1 MELLDWI
8 TLGIFFALGFSLG
21 WRLNEFFH
29 VQAMMAIFK
38 QLNIKEADLRKLAAK
53 HGISFPTDSDT
64 AAEEPLEEIHVK
76 IEQHGSEIYAFRAD
90 NDQFLGQGRDR
101 ETLIQH
107 ISTQLK
113 NVQLIIDEGGELLQ
127 KRNT

>member
-1 MELLDWI
+1 MELIDWI
-8 TLGIFFALGFSLG
+8 TLGIFFALGFTCG

-29 VQAMMAIFK
+29 VQAMMVILK
-38 QLNIKEADLRKLAAK
+38 QLNIKEGDLRKLAAK
-53 HGISFPTDSDT
+53 AGIDLPQEEAT
-64 AAEEPLEEIHVK
+64 AAEVPLEEIHVK

-113 NVQLIIDEGGELLQ
+113 NVTLIIDEGGELLQ